1 VVVENNAMDDDD
13 DADADADADNGWLD
27 TIKIMKNIVATKR
40 RRDNMLS
47 QYGYG
52 LLLVDIAENE

>member
-1 VVVENNAMDDDD
+1 MVVENNAMDD
-13 DADADADADNGWLD
+13 DADADADNGWLD
-27 TIKIMKNIVATKR
+27 AIKIMKNIDIDATKR

-52 LLLVDIAENE
+52 LLLVDIAENELY

>member
-1 VVVENNAMDDDD
+1 MDD
-13 DADADADADNGWLD
+13 DADADADNGWLD
-27 TIKIMKNIVATKR
+27 AIKIMKNIDIDATER

-52 LLLVDIAENE
+52 LLLVDIAENELY

>member
-1 VVVENNAMDDDD
+1 MVVENNAMDDD
-13 DADADADADNGWLD
+13 ADPDADADNGWLD
-27 TIKIMKNIVATKR
+27 AIKIMKNIDIDATKR

>member
-1 VVVENNAMDDDD
+1 VVVENNAMDD
-13 DADADADADNGWLD
+13 DADADADNGWLD
-27 TIKIMKNIVATKR
+27 AIKIMKNIDIDATER

-52 LLLVDIAENE
+52 LLLVDIAENELY

>member
-1 VVVENNAMDDDD
+1 MDDDD
-13 DADADADADNGWLD
+13 DADADADADDGWLD
-27 TIKIMKNIVATKR
+27 AIKIMKNIVATKR

-52 LLLVDIAENE
+52 LLLVDIAENELY